1 MNSRNVNNKLPP
13 KAAVPKPN
21 NDLEKLR
28 RENAILKKKLEES
41 AKSKLSGAERTRL
54 LEKILDLETQNVK
67 DGDDRARQGEVIQHF
82 SDALNARN
90 NGQVYLIEMEAKRL
104 EEISTEIRK
113 LLLQVASRKVQAK
126 ASRSGNIQ
134 DPLKTENKNSVH
146 ILEAQ
151 LKDALEKNGQWLV
164 YDRQREAYVHGLIA
178 RIADLEQ
185 QVANAKPTQQA
196 KESNSDGNKQ
206 DDKQKYYDRLLLT
219 AKKDL
224 EGERQISAQLNSE
237 LSAVRM
243 KYEEKKKELEN
254 VSATL
259 GSLRES
265 ERGQREDERRRF
277 KEKMQRLKDELDLYC
292 EKYEEEKKK
301 NWDLSNQIQRCTS
314 DLENGKIDQQNV
326 QLQLNKVLKELRKT
340 REQITKLEPGKR
352 DIYFV
357 ESSCN
362 FASDFN
368 DKLSLREEQPSPKQ
382 KNLLDESF
390 LECPRCRV
398 VYPTSQHRELLA
410 HIDFCTS

>member
-185 QVANAKPTQQA
+185 QVANAKQTQQA

-237 LSAVRM
+237 LSAMRM

>member
-54 LEKILDLETQNVK
+54 LE
-67 DGDDRARQGEVIQHF
+67 
-82 SDALNARN
+82 
-90 NGQVYLIEMEAKRL
+90 
-104 EEISTEIRK
+104 
-113 LLLQVASRKVQAK
+113 
-126 ASRSGNIQ
+126 

-185 QVANAKPTQQA
+185 QVANAKQTQQA

-237 LSAVRM
+237 LSAMRM